1 MYIYHGGNPS
11 MLTTVTGE
19 GIGTPNF
26 CTGCSGHD
34 NSIAYTTND
43 PSIFFLM
50 CTCLTNKTKIH
61 ILEYIE
67 YYVINWNFGPEN
79 KGIYIEILMISWH
92 LMPYDWAWTLTLT
105 YLEK

>member
-1 MYIYHGGNPS
+1 
-11 MLTTVTGE
+11 MLTTVTSE

-43 PSIFFLM
+43 
-50 CTCLTNKTKIH
+50 H
-61 ILEYIE
+61 
-67 YYVINWNFGPEN
+67 VINWNFGPEN

-92 LMPYDWAWTLTLT
+92 LMPCDWAWTLTLT